1 MISVSI
7 AMIPIEILP
16 QPDDTTCGPTS
27 LHAVYAFYGDDIS
40 LETVIAEVPYLERGG
55 TLAVNL
61 GIHALKREYDV
72 TIYSHDLKV
81 IDPTWF
87 GLPPVDI
94 IERLKRQIDHKESK
108 KVRSASRA
116 YIEYL
121 TLGGTLK
128 ERSFTASLLRSFFE
142 RSIPILSGLSATYLY
157 KSRREY
163 TDSHGRMHYDDVNG
177 HPQGHFVVLCGYD
190 HERRHVVVA
199 DPCRENPVSH
209 DHYYSVDV
217 DRLINAILLG
227 IVTYDANLL
236 IIQPRRKGADE
247 KHSSGR

>member
-1 MISVSI
+1 
-7 AMIPIEILP
+7 MIPIEILP

-27 LHAVYAFYGDDIS
+27 LHAVYVYYGDDIS

-61 GIHALKREYDV
+61 GIHGLRRGYDV

-81 IDPTWF
+81 LDPTWF
-87 GLPPVDI
+87 NLSPPDVI
-94 IERLKRQIDHKESK
+94 KRLECQIEHKESK
-108 KVRSASRA
+108 KVRGASMA
-116 YIEYL
+116 YIEYI

-128 ERSFTASLLRSFFE
+128 EQSFSSGLLQSFFD
-142 RSIPILSGLSATYLY
+142 RSIPVLSGLSATYLY
-157 KSRREY
+157 QSRREL
-163 TDSHGRMHYDDVNG
+163 TDSQGRMHYDDVCG
-177 HPQGHFVVLCGYD
+177 YPQGHFVVLCGYD
-190 HERRHVVVA
+190 QERRHVVVA
-199 DPCRENPVSH
+199 DPCRENPVSR

-236 IIQPRRKGADE
+236 IIQPRGKGADE